1 MKINNKEDIINYF
14 KSGYKD
20 KQLIGV
26 ENEKF
31 LFDKKSNSRANYDQ
45 VKNIL
50 NFLRSFGWKEIY
62 EDSNIIGLN
71 KSGQSI
77 TLEPGNQIELAGGL
91 CENIHQVCSE
101 SFVFQKQLD
110 EACEKFGLKTV
121 SIGYDPITDIKNVPN
136 NPKKRYLVMTKEMPK
151 NGELSLEMMY
161 QTCGTQINLDYISEE
176 DFKKKFKIISYLTP
190 LTIAL
195 FSNSAIKKNIPT
207 GFLSYRSKVWQKT
220 SRGGLPEIFLQDMD
234 FEKYADFSLDFQLLF
249 LYENNQYNLPRD
261 KSFRDL
267 VKEGKANYENFELHL
282 STIFTELRLKKY
294 IEIRSIDAC
303 EWDCHCAGPAF
314 FIGLIYGNLNETFE
328 LIKDWSKEDIM
339 QAYKTSYKDGLKT
352 IINKKDLLY
361 WSKELLKISK
371 KGLEKRSFKTTTNS
385 DERIYL
391 KNIENILSKNLTK
404 AEQALKEPR

>member
-136 NPKKRYLVMTKEMPK
+136 NPKKRYLVMTEEMPK

-195 FSNSAIKKNIPT
+195 FSNSAIKKNTPT

-267 VKEGKANYENFELHL
+267 IKEGKANYENFELHL

-404 AEQALKEPR
+404 AEQALIEPR

>member
-195 FSNSAIKKNIPT
+195 FSNSAIKKNTPT

-267 VKEGKANYENFELHL
+267 IKEGKANYENFELHL

-371 KGLEKRSFKTTTNS
+371 KGLEKRSFRTTTNS

-404 AEQALKEPR
+404 AEQALIEPR

>member
-14 KSGYKD
+14 KSGFKD

-267 VKEGKANYENFELHL
+267 IKEGKANYENFELHL

-391 KNIENILSKNLTK
+391 KNIENILTKNLTK
-404 AEQALKEPR
+404 AEQALIEPR

>member
-121 SIGYDPITDIKNVPN
+121 SIGYDPVTDIKNVPN
-136 NPKKRYLVMTKEMPK
+136 NPKKRYLVMTEEMPK

-371 KGLEKRSFKTTTNS
+371 KGLEKRSFRTTTNS

-404 AEQALKEPR
+404 AEQALIELR

>member
-249 LYENNQYNLPRD
+249 LYENSQYNLPRD

-404 AEQALKEPR
+404 AEQALIEPR

>member
-195 FSNSAIKKNIPT
+195 FSNSAIKKNTPT

-404 AEQALKEPR
+404 AEQALIEPR

>member
-404 AEQALKEPR
+404 AEQALIELR

>member
-121 SIGYDPITDIKNVPN
+121 SIGYDPVTDIKNVPN
-136 NPKKRYLVMTKEMPK
+136 NPKKRYLVMTEEMPK

-195 FSNSAIKKNIPT
+195 FSNSAIKKNTPT

-404 AEQALKEPR
+404 AEQALIEPR

>member
-31 LFDKKSNSRANYDQ
+31 LFEKKSNSRANYDQ

-121 SIGYDPITDIKNVPN
+121 SIGYDPVTDIKNVPN
-136 NPKKRYLVMTKEMPK
+136 NPKKRYLVMTEEMPK

-176 DFKKKFKIISYLTP
+176 DFKK
-190 LTIAL
+190 
-195 FSNSAIKKNIPT
+195 
-207 GFLSYRSKVWQKT
+207 
-220 SRGGLPEIFLQDMD
+220 
-234 FEKYADFSLDFQLLF
+234 
-249 LYENNQYNLPRD
+249 NL
-261 KSFRDL
+261 K
-267 VKEGKANYENFELHL
+267 
-282 STIFTELRLKKY
+282 
-294 IEIRSIDAC
+294 
-303 EWDCHCAGPAF
+303 
-314 FIGLIYGNLNETFE
+314 
-328 LIKDWSKEDIM
+328 
-339 QAYKTSYKDGLKT
+339 
-352 IINKKDLLY
+352 
-361 WSKELLKISK
+361 
-371 KGLEKRSFKTTTNS
+371 
-385 DERIYL
+385 
-391 KNIENILSKNLTK
+391 
-404 AEQALKEPR
+404 

>member
-121 SIGYDPITDIKNVPN
+121 SIGYDPVTDIKNVPN
-136 NPKKRYLVMTKEMPK
+136 NPKKRYLVMTEEMPK

-195 FSNSAIKKNIPT
+195 FSNSAIKKNTPT

-404 AEQALKEPR
+404 AEQALMESR

>member
-267 VKEGKANYENFELHL
+267 IKEGKANYENFELHL

-404 AEQALKEPR
+404 AEQALIEPR

>member
-121 SIGYDPITDIKNVPN
+121 SIGYDPVTDIKNVPN
-136 NPKKRYLVMTKEMPK
+136 NPKKRYLVMTEEMPK

-267 VKEGKANYENFELHL
+267 IKEGKANYENFELHL

-371 KGLEKRSFKTTTNS
+371 KGLEKRSFKTTSNS

-404 AEQALKEPR
+404 AEQALIEPR

>member
-121 SIGYDPITDIKNVPN
+121 SIGYDPVTDIKNVPN
-136 NPKKRYLVMTKEMPK
+136 NPKKRYLVMTEEMPK

-249 LYENNQYNLPRD
+249 LYENSQYNLPRD

-404 AEQALKEPR
+404 AEQALMESR

>member
-267 VKEGKANYENFELHL
+267 IKEGKANYENFELHL

-339 QAYKTSYKDGLKT
+339 QAYRTSYKDGLKT

-371 KGLEKRSFKTTTNS
+371 KGLEKRSFRTTTNS

-404 AEQALKEPR
+404 AEQALIEPR

>member
-31 LFDKKSNSRANYDQ
+31 LFEKKSNSRANYDQ

-121 SIGYDPITDIKNVPN
+121 SIGYDPVTDIKNVPN
-136 NPKKRYLVMTKEMPK
+136 NPKKRYLVMTEEMPK

-249 LYENNQYNLPRD
+249 LYENNQYKLPRD

-267 VKEGKANYENFELHL
+267 IKEGKANYENFELHL

-371 KGLEKRSFKTTTNS
+371 KGLEKRSFKTTSNS

-404 AEQALKEPR
+404 AEQALMESR

>member
-121 SIGYDPITDIKNVPN
+121 SIGYDPVTDIKNVPN
-136 NPKKRYLVMTKEMPK
+136 NPKKRYLVMTEEMPK

-339 QAYKTSYKDGLKT
+339 QAYRTSYKDGLKT

-371 KGLEKRSFKTTTNS
+371 KGLEKRSFRTTTNS

-404 AEQALKEPR
+404 AEQALIEPR

>member
-404 AEQALKEPR
+404 AEQALIEPR